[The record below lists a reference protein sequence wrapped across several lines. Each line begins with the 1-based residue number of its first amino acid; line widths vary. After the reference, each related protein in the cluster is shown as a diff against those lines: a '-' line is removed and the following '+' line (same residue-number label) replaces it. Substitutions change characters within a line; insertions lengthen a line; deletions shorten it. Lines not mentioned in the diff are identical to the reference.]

1 VRTSA
6 LLLTFLFPAALL
18 AQDAGDMATA
28 RALGTEGLR
37 LAEAGNC
44 AEAVER
50 LARAE
55 KLFHAPTTLE
65 RLGEC
70 QVKLGRIVEGT
81 ESLRRVARERL
92 PEGAPSAF
100 ARAQARAAEALE
112 AALPHLAR
120 LRVEVIG
127 ASGTDVVLKIDGQAV
142 SSASI
147 GVERPIDPGAHVI
160 EASATGFKNVQSH
173 VQVGEGSSQS
183 TSLTLERDPTFHPPV
198 VHHELEQL
206 PPPPKTTTHRVY
218 WPAAVAFGVA
228 GAGLIVGSVFGITA
242 IVDKNNLQSTCG
254 GDACNPAQRGQFSDL
269 TTFASLSNLGFI
281 AFGAAAVA
289 GVVLVA
295 IAPKR
300 VVVESASLTLTP
312 RGVAIVGTF

>member
-1 VRTSA
+1 MRTPVLFLA
-6 LLLTFLFPAALL
+6 FLFPATVL

-44 AEAVER
+44 VEAVER
-50 LARAE
+50 LTRAE

-70 QVKLGRIVEGT
+70 QVKLGHIVEGT

-92 PEGAPSAF
+92 PDGAPPAF
-100 ARAQARAAEALE
+100 ARAQARAAEVLE
-112 AALPHLAR
+112 AALPHLAK
-120 LRVEVIG
+120 LRVEIAG
-127 ASGTDVVLKIDGQAV
+127 ASGADVVLKIDGQTV

-147 GVERPIDPGAHVI
+147 GVERPIDPGRAQHRGDRNGLQDRT
-160 EASATGFKNVQSH
+160 EPRPSR
-173 VQVGEGSSQS
+173 EGSSQT
-183 TSLTLERDPTFHPPV
+183 TSLTLERDPNFHPPV
-198 VHHELEQL
+198 VHHELEQV

-218 WPAAVAFGVA
+218 WPSAVAFGVA

-242 IVDKNNLQSTCG
+242 IVDKNNLYSTCG
-254 GDACNPAQRGQFSDL
+254 GDACNSAQRGQFNDL
-269 TTFASLSNLGFI
+269 TTFASLSNVGFI
-281 AFGAAAVA
+281 AFGAAAIV

-295 IAPKR
+295 VAPKR
-300 VVVESASLTLTP
+300 IGVESASLTLTP
-312 RGVAIVGTF
+312 RGAAIVGTF